1 MTPHKEQPLT
11 DLDRFIR
18 AVELAR
24 KASRSRVG
32 REITTSE
39 MPELLSGVFAA
50 ERIIAGLFEVSIGK
64 ETANAQND
72 HSDDLHG
79 DNG

>member
-1 MTPHKEQPLT
+1 MT

-50 ERIIAGLFEVSIGK
+50 ERIITGLFEVSIGK
-64 ETANAQND
+64 ETTNAQND
-72 HSDDLHG
+72 RSTGIHG
-79 DNG
+79 GNS